1 MKFYSSVRMEVRRVE
16 SLKQGSDIIGN
27 RTRVKVVKNK
37 VAPPFKTA
45 EFDIMY
51 GKGISKIG
59 ELVDIGVD
67 LGIVNKSGSWFSYG
81 DIRLG
86 QGRENTKEFFNQNPE
101 LAKEV
106 EEKIRLSR
114 EKMEEE
120 KNAGQTGEAAPAP
133 AATSIKRAQV
143 PKKAASAKNIDI
155 EVDE

>member
-1 MKFYSSVRMEVRRVE
+1 MEVQQGRVAE
-16 SLKQGSDIIGN
+16 TGRDIIGN

-59 ELVDIGVD
+59 ELVDIGVE
-67 LGIVNKSGSWFSYG
+67 LGIVNKSGAWFSYG

-86 QGRENTKEFFNQNPE
+86 QGRENTKEYFNQNPE

-133 AATSIKRAQV
+133 GSYFHPKRAQV
-143 PKKAASAKNIDI
+143 PKKAASCQKY
-155 EVDE
+155 